1 MRRRVISLW
10 FPHLAAERALR
21 SNRSINPK
29 IPFVVVGMRKSALRL
44 CSINGAAEAQGLRC
58 GMALADARAMFPNL
72 MTEEEQPKRDAAFLR
87 ALVRWG
93 MAYTPWV
100 AMDGEDGLTLDITGC
115 DHLFGGEAQMARVM
129 AARLHAMHL
138 TVRWSLADTKG
149 AAWAL
154 ARYASEPVIAPTGG
168 TKGVISSLPVL
179 ALRIDEATATTL
191 SRLGLREIG
200 DVAGMSRGGLVRR
213 FGPELM
219 RRLDQIMGVE
229 TEPVAPVQLITP
241 YAVRLAL
248 PDPIGKTEGAMAA
261 LRRLLDRLCE
271 RLERDQRGAIRLSLA
286 IQRTDH
292 SEDSIEIGL
301 ARPTRDPER
310 ILRLFE
316 PRVDKLDAGFGIDA
330 MRLHAS
336 ATEPLVPEQ
345 STVQSHAKRESNAIT
360 DLIGRLGNR
369 IGFDR
374 VMRFLPAESH
384 IPERTFIVASAAY
397 STAVDFPYSKP
408 ERPLVLFQPEPIVPN
423 DETIPPALFRWRGT
437 AFITE
442 HSIGPERIAP
452 EWWWDDPNWRSG
464 VRDYWRVQTAEGR
477 RLWLFHAK
485 GGEVRGGWFAHG
497 MFG

>member
-21 SNRSINPK
+21 SNRSINPQT
-29 IPFVVVGMRKSALRL
+29 PFVVVGMRKSALRL

-58 GMALADARAMFPNL
+58 GMALADARAMLPGL
-72 MTEEEQPKRDAAFLR
+72 MTEEEKPERDAAFLS
-87 ALVRWG
+87 ALTRWG
-93 MAYTPWV
+93 MTYTPWV
-100 AMDGEDGLTLDITGC
+100 AVDGGDGLTLDITGC

-129 AARLHAMHL
+129 AARLYAMHL

-154 ARYASEPVIAPTGG
+154 ARFASEPVIAPTGG
-168 TKGVISSLPVL
+168 TKEAVSALPVA
-179 ALRIDEATATTL
+179 ALRIDEAMATTL

-213 FGPELM
+213 FGAELM
-219 RRLDQIMGVE
+219 RRLDQIIGTE
-229 TEPVAPVQLITP
+229 AEPVAPVQLTAP

-248 PDPIGKTEGAMAA
+248 PDPIGKTEDAMAA
-261 LRRLLDRLCE
+261 LNRLLDRLCE
-271 RLERDQRGAIRLSLA
+271 RLERDQRGAMRLSLA

-292 SEDSIEIGL
+292 SEESIEIGL
-301 ARPTRDPER
+301 ARPSRDPKR
-310 ILRLFE
+310 ILPLFE
-316 PRVDKLDAGFGIDA
+316 PRVDKLDARFGIDA

-345 STVQSHAKRESNAIT
+345 STAQSHAKRESNATI

-374 VMRFLPAESH
+374 VTRFLPAESH
-384 IPERTFIVASAAY
+384 IPERAFTVSPAAY
-397 STAVDFPYSKP
+397 STAVPFPHRRP
-408 ERPLVLFQPEPIVPN
+408 DRPLVLFNPEPINTSDEAVPP
-423 DETIPPALFRWRGT
+423 TLFRWRGT
-437 AFITE
+437 TFATQ
-442 HSIGPERIAP
+442 HAIGPERIAP
-452 EWWWDDPNWRSG
+452 EWWWDDPNRRSG

-485 GGEVRGGWFAHG
+485 GGEMRGGWFAHG

>member
-1 MRRRVISLW
+1 
-10 FPHLAAERALR
+10 
-21 SNRSINPK
+21 
-29 IPFVVVGMRKSALRL
+29 MRKSALRL
-44 CSINGAAEAQGLRC
+44 CSINEAAEAQGLRC
-58 GMALADARAMFPNL
+58 GMALADARAMLPSL
-72 MTEEEQPKRDAAFLR
+72 MTTEETPKRDEAFLR
-87 ALVRWG
+87 ALTRWG

-100 AMDGEDGLTLDITGC
+100 AMDSGDGLTLDITGC
-115 DHLFGGEAQMARVM
+115 AHLFGGEEQMARVM
-129 AARLHAMHL
+129 AARLCAMRL

-154 ARYASEPVIAPTGG
+154 ARFAAEPVIVPVSG
-168 TKGVISSLPVL
+168 TREAISPLPVS

-191 SRLGLREIG
+191 SQLGLRTIG

-213 FGPELM
+213 FGAELM
-219 RRLDQIMGVE
+219 RRLDQIMGAE
-229 TEPVAPVQLITP
+229 AEPVAPVQLTTP

-248 PDPIGKTEGAMAA
+248 PEPIGKTEDAMAA
-261 LRRLLDRLCE
+261 LNRLLERLCE
-271 RLERDQRGAIRLSLA
+271 RLERDQLGAMRLCLA

-292 SEDSIEIGL
+292 SENSIEIGL
-301 ARPTRDPER
+301 ARPTRDHKR

-316 PRVDKLDAGFGIDA
+316 PRVDKLGAGFGIDA

-336 ATEPLVPEQ
+336 AIEPLVPEQ
-345 STVQSHAKRESNAIT
+345 STVQSHAKRESHAIT

-374 VMRFLPAESH
+374 VTRFLPAESH
-384 IPERTFIVASAAY
+384 IPERAFTVSPAAY
-397 STAVDFPYSKP
+397 SAAVNFPHRRP
-408 ERPLVLFQPEPIVPN
+408 DRPLVLFNPEPIDTR
-423 DETIPPALFRWRGT
+423 DETVPPALFRWRGM
-437 AFITE
+437 AFVTE

-485 GGEVRGGWFAHG
+485 GGEMRGGWFAHG